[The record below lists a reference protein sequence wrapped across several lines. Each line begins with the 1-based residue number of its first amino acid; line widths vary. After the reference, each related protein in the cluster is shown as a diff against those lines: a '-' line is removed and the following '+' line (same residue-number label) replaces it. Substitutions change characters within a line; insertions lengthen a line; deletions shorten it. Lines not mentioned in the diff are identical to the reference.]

1 MNRIQFIKR
10 LLASIFGAV
19 AIKQTKATVISSDS
33 RNENR
38 IEKSTDKDAG
48 NIHPDPSRTSGSAQP
63 TQRYLLSATVAG
75 TPYYDFPAIGS
86 QLLAVEEP
94 EELDPDVLIP
104 PSLPSFKKFSA
115 TLRLEPDNEFDFRA
129 IEVYWRQYKMGY
141 IPRAQNKVLYNLLK
155 DGATLV
161 AKIRVVSSSD
171 RGTRSACAERVE
183 VYREPNNDTSQYN
196 LTDYF
201 SLRIRVYLQEP
212 TV

>member
-10 LLASIFGAV
+10 LIVSIFGA
-19 AIKQTKATVISSDS
+19 AATTSLRARPFAERGRSKQGG
-33 RNENR
+33 
-38 IEKSTDKDAG
+38 STGAVDFD
-48 NIHPDPSRTSGSAQP
+48 SAQP

-94 EELDPDVLIP
+94 EDLDPDVLIP
-104 PSLPSFKKFSA
+104 PSLPSFKEFSA
-115 TLRLEPDNEFDFRA
+115 NLQLEPDNEFDFRA

-141 IPRAQNKVLYNLLK
+141 IPRAHNKVLYNLLK

-201 SLRIRVYLQEP
+201 SLRIRVYLQES